1 MLDDKNDDLHPLLP
15 DVRFQ
20 VGTMDIVT
28 LNDFDFD
35 QPDPLHSIVY
45 IYFTI
50 LYVQFEF
57 HDIIPLLNVRIS
69 RSRLATFSWPPR
81 QDTTSSKKTTGGQI
95 KLLLRTTGLIFASN

>member
-35 QPDPLHSIVY
+35 QPDPLHNIVY

-57 HDIIPLLNVRIS
+57 HDIIPLNVGIS
-69 RSRLATFSWPPR
+69 RSRLATFSWPPK
-81 QDTTSSKKTTGGQI
+81 QDTTSSKKTTGVQL